1 MGREEAAACMVP
13 GTCRVQEYLW
23 NRHEVK
29 VCEKKIGWKNNWVE
43 LTLYTL
49 NLGDW
54 LGQSVPREAYR
65 QPRCWRRT
73 VCVIQAG
80 PECPLEEVA
89 QGQGLPLG
97 AGIQIWTR

>member
-1 MGREEAAACMVP
+1 MGSEETTACMVP
-13 GTCRVQEYLW
+13 GTCRVQENLW
-23 NRHEVK
+23 NRHKVR
-29 VCEKKIGWKNNWVE
+29 VCEGKIGWKNNRVE

-49 NLGDW
+49 SFGDW
-54 LGQSVPREAYR
+54 LGQGVPREAHR
-65 QPRCWRRT
+65 QPRCWKRT

>member
-1 MGREEAAACMVP
+1 MVP
-13 GTCRVQEYLW
+13 GTCRIQENLW

-29 VCEKKIGWKNNWVE
+29 VCQRKIGWKNNWVE
-43 LTLYTL
+43 LTLYAL

-54 LGQSVPREAYR
+54 LGQGVPREAHG
-65 QPRCWRRT
+65 QPRCWKRA

-80 PECPLEEVA
+80 PGRPLEEVA

-97 AGIQIWTR
+97 AGMQMWTR